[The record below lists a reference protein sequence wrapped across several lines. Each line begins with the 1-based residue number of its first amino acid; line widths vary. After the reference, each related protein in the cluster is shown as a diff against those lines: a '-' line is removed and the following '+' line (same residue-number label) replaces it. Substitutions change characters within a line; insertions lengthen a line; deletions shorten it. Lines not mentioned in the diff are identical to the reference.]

1 MREDY
6 SDTELT
12 GNHRRVMA
20 THRGVSVS
28 MPSLPAWMPAALG
41 AREIVGV
48 NFAPARGAAELRTE
62 LGGDWQRLT
71 PAQQGVLACWVRKAV
86 SAVHAVGAETA
97 HG

>member
-41 AREIVGV
+41 VREVAGV
-48 NFAPARGAAELRTE
+48 NFAPSRGAAELRTE
-62 LGGDWQRLT
+62 LGGEWQKLT
-71 PAQQGVLACWVRKAV
+71 PAQQGVIARWVRGAV
-86 SAVHAVGAETA
+86 AAVHAVGAEPA